1 MQADLNTQYNYM
13 TSIYVKRM
21 NHVFYS
27 NTSAGNNTE
36 SERVFLNNGQK
47 KIRIDY
53 LGNST
58 FPKGGNS
65 SLYTFYENKDWY

>member
-1 MQADLNTQYNYM
+1 M

-36 SERVFLNNGQK
+36 SERVFLNNG
-47 KIRIDY
+47 
-53 LGNST
+53 
-58 FPKGGNS
+58 
-65 SLYTFYENKDWY
+65 